1 MSGSFSNSYQ
11 QANAKNNSNMQQQ
24 VNAPQNAALTGLYQ
38 NASNVFNQNQQFSNQ
53 GQQQAQQN
61 AQNVVDTSMPAWQ
74 QQLNGGAYQNLGIG
88 NSLMSSLNQSL
99 NNPTATQ
106 QIYGSVMGG
115 NGNNYADAMKA
126 SYQGDANR
134 AADNMNRTL
143 DARATGSGMSG
154 GSRQGVAQAQG
165 YYDIN
170 SNLQHQLAQTGY
182 NTFDKDLQNKL
193 MIAGQADQGTLARQQ
208 MMSGMLGQQ
217 NSASTGALGMGE
229 SMQNLGLGTMAPASA
244 GWGNLQGLASAIG
257 SPTVLSSGQSAG
269 SSKSKG
275 GNMSGSG
282 SFG

>member
-24 VNAPQNAALTGLYQ
+24 VNAPQNAALTNLYST
-38 NASNVFNQNQQFSNQ
+38 AGNVFNQNQQFNNQ
-53 GQQQAQQN
+53 GQDMALKN

-88 NSLMSSLNQSL
+88 DSLMSSLNQSL

-126 SYQGDANR
+126 SYIGDANR

-208 MMSGMLGQQ
+208 MMSSMLGQQ
-217 NSASTGALGMGE
+217 NAASTDALGMGE